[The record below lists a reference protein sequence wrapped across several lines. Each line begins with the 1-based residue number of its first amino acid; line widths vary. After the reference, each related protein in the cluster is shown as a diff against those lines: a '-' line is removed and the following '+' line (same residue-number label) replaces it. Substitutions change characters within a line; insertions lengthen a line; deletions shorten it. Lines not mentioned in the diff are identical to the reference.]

1 MTDSRTALAPAD
13 TDPLTP
19 TPRRRAVLPCW
30 QHLLGEGTLLGLFV
44 WTIRAL
50 HEQGAPGRVGHRRVL
65 GRHGHPA
72 ALDLYGRFHGSL
84 PPTAAERQVEVGRP
98 TDQSVAPDTARV
110 LSGLA
115 ALGYDGIAGAIR
127 QALQQTGLAPHEL
140 GMRLGLPPDALVLWA
155 QGSFIPRT
163 CHLLRLGALLA
174 DHPPKP
180 PGALPPST

>member
-30 QHLLGEGTLLGLFV
+30 QHLLGKGTLLGLFV
-44 WTIRAL
+44 WTIRGL
-50 HEQGAPGRVGHRRVL
+50 HEQ
-65 GRHGHPA
+65 A

-155 QGSFIPRT
+155 QGSFIPR
-163 CHLLRLGALLA
+163 
-174 DHPPKP
+174 
-180 PGALPPST
+180 